1 MTDPEDEASGAD
13 GAGMAAA
20 PPAAGGRAD
29 GLARV
34 LERSRA
40 LGFLGPG
47 DIGPQIDHALLFWEA
62 LAAGWPDAGGAVVAD
77 LGAGGG
83 LPSLPLLV
91 SHPGLRMVLVD
102 AIQKRASF
110 LVWAA
115 VELGLAERAEVW
127 CGRAEAFGHDD
138 ARRGRFDAV
147 VARGFGPPSATLECG
162 APLLRP
168 GGRLVVSEPP
178 GYRSYPADGLA
189 RCGLALVAQRD
200 GCAVFERRGAV
211 DPTLPRP
218 ARLQQREPLLGA
230 ER

>member
-1 MTDPEDEASGAD
+1 MAD
-13 GAGMAAA
+13 DAV
-20 PPAAGGRAD
+20 AGGD
-29 GLARV
+29 DEETGSDDLVRV

-47 DIGPQIDHALLFWEA
+47 PVQPQIGHALQFWNA
-62 LAAGWPDAGGAVVAD
+62 LAADWGDADGAMVAD

-91 SHPGLRMVLVD
+91 AHRDLRMVLVD

-110 LVWAA
+110 LVWATI
-115 VELGLAERAEVW
+115 ELGLAERAEVW
-127 CGRAEAFGHDD
+127 CGRAEDFGHVP

-147 VARGFGPPSATLECG
+147 MARGFGPPSSTLECG

-178 GYRSYPADGLA
+178 AYRRYAAAGLA
-189 RCGLALVAQRD
+189 RCGLTLVAQRD
-200 GCAVFERRGAV
+200 GCAVFELVGEV
-211 DPTLPRP
+211 DPAFPRP
-218 ARLQQREPLLGA
+218 AVRQQRDPVLDDEM
-230 ER
+230 

>member
-1 MTDPEDEASGAD
+1 MTGSEDS
-13 GAGMAAA
+13 
-20 PPAAGGRAD
+20 PAVENEAGGGSAD
-29 GLARV
+29 ESVIRV
-34 LERSRA
+34 LARSRA

-62 LAAGWPDAGGAVVAD
+62 LAAGWPPAAGAVVAD

-91 SHPGLRMVLVD
+91 AHPDLRMVLVD

-110 LVWAA
+110 LVWAT
-115 VELGLAERAEVW
+115 VELGVADRAEVW
-127 CGRAEAFGHDD
+127 CGRAETFGHDD

-147 VARGFGPPSATLECG
+147 VARGFGPPSSTLECG
-162 APLLRP
+162 APLLRS

-178 GYRSYPADGLA
+178 GYRRYPAEGLA

-200 GCAVFERRGAV
+200 GCAVFEREGEV
-211 DPTLPRP
+211 DPALPRP
-218 ARLQQREPLLGA
+218 LRLQQRDPLLGA
-230 ER
+230 DT